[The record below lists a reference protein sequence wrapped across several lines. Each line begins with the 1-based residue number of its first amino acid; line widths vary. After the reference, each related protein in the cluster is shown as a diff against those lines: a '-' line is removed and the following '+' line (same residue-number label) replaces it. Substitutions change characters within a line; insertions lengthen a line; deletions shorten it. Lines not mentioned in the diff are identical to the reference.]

1 MLFMSDEQVQR
12 MIEFSF
18 PVSELEFFLLIL
30 VRITCFIYIAPFYGQ
45 SNTPGRIKIG
55 LGFFISLL
63 MYYTITPH
71 AQLPYTTILGFT
83 TIVLKEAATGL
94 IIGLGAQLCTMIVSF
109 AGSLIDMEIGLS
121 MMNEY
126 DPATKQSMTITGV
139 YYQYMIMLMLIIS
152 GMYRYIL
159 RALLDTYTLI
169 PVNGAVFHAN
179 RLLQN
184 MITFMSDYLIV
195 GFRICLPVFIATTMV
210 NAVLGI
216 LAKVA
221 PQMNMFAVG
230 IQIKIL
236 VGLSILF
243 LTVGMLPGASD
254 FIFTEM
260 KRMMVGFV
268 EGLM

>member
-1 MLFMSDEQVQR
+1 
-12 MIEFSF
+12 MIDLSFSM
-18 PVSELEFFLLIL
+18 SELEFFLLIL
-30 VRITCFIYIAPFYGQ
+30 VRVTCFIYIAPFYGM
-45 SNTPGRIKIG
+45 SNTPGRVKIG
-55 LGFFISLL
+55 LGFLISVL
-63 MYYTITPH
+63 MYYVMVPH
-71 AQLPYTTILGFT
+71 EMSVYNTLLGFT
-83 TIVLKEAATGL
+83 ALILKEAVSGM
-94 IIGLGAQLCTMIVSF
+94 IIGLGAQLCTMIVNF

-121 MMNEY
+121 MMNEF
-126 DPATKQSMTITGV
+126 DPTTKQSMSISGV
-139 YYQYMIMLMLIIS
+139 YYQYMVMLMLIIS
-152 GMYRYIL
+152 GMHRYIL
-159 RALLDTYTLI
+159 RALIDTYTLI
-169 PVNGAVFHAN
+169 PVGGAVFHAN

-184 MITFMSDYLIV
+184 MLSFMSDYLIV
-195 GFRICLPVFIATTMV
+195 GFRICLPVFVVTMMV
-210 NAVLGI
+210 NAILGI

-236 VGLSILF
+236 VGLSVLF